1 MATRQLST
9 AAERR
14 EALIEAAVGTFA
26 ERGFHGTPTTEVAKA
41 AGISQ
46 AYLFRL
52 FPTKSDLYVAAVERC
67 YERLS
72 AAMSRG
78 AEEARSQGL
87 DPLDGMGMAYLTLM
101 QDRTT
106 LQATLHAFAAGAS
119 DDPAIRAAVR
129 KGYGDLYGLC
139 QRLSGA
145 DAERMRTFFAQ
156 GMLCTVLAG
165 MDAPSIDAGWAQ
177 ELLGGTVEGCAAEE
191 REETTPGKLLS
202 GAPSPVSGVVPVA
215 GRPAAG

>member
-1 MATRQLST
+1 MAAATRQLST

-14 EALIEAAVGTFA
+14 EALIEAAVTVFA

-52 FPTKSDLYVAAVERC
+52 FPTKSDLYVAGVERC
-67 YERLS
+67 YARLA
-72 AAMSRG
+72 AAMRRG
-78 AEEARSQGL
+78 AETARAASA
-87 DPLDGMGMAYLTLM
+87 DPLDGMGMAYLELM

-119 DDPAIRAAVR
+119 DDPAIRDAVR
-129 KGYGDLYGLC
+129 RGYGELYALC

-145 DAERMRTFFAQ
+145 DAERMRGFFAQ

-165 MDAPSIDAGWAQ
+165 MDAPAIDADWARA
-177 ELLGGTVEGCAAEE
+177 LLGE
-191 REETTPGKLLS
+191 
-202 GAPSPVSGVVPVA
+202 
-215 GRPAAG
+215 